1 MFNFT
6 INFLDFKKKKRF
18 WGVFNLFIFGVLI
31 FVIMKPSFE
40 FYKQYLMRTEF

>member
-6 INFLDFKKKKRF
+6 INFLDFKEKKRF